1 MKKEFQLFFRH
12 VRMKK
17 AFIHFHY
24 PCFTFPLADLR
35 SIALSTTFLLLFGS
49 FPSPTQIRSKA
60 LSTFPIKLTSAAV
73 TFSLPVC
80 VTKCRSGVSSN
91 PILRSHLF
99 SEKSAALGHFA
110 PFWKVVEYFNGTFW
124 RARWS
129 VFRKDTHFPIFFS
142 QEKYNSGKNNP
153 ERWWEKVTT
162 IPLLSARGFHEGWWL
177 SFVVSSFYNLRTTPE
192 SHFLELP
199 VNGVWHAE
207 T

>member
-129 VFRKDTHFPIFFS
+129 VFRKDTHFPIFFFFFI
-142 QEKYNSGKNNP
+142 GKIQLEQKQP
-153 ERWWEKVTT
+153 WKVVGKGNDHPTP
-162 IPLLSARGFHEGWWL
+162 ISARGSRGL
-177 SFVVSSFYNLRTTPE
+177 MA
-192 SHFLELP
+192 FLGC
-199 VNGVWHAE
+199 V
-207 T
+207 